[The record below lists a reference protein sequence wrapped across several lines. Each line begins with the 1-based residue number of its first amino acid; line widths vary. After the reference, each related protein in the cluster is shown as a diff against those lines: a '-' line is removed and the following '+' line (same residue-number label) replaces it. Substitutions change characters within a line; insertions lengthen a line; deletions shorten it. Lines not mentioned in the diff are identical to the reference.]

1 MPECPWTYTKW
12 PQTLFLI
19 FCYDKFFLRARE
31 LSPRPPRCVRAFSNP
46 SWPFIQC
53 DATCNS
59 KLSGSRLLSRIP
71 LVVDPARCPPT
82 FFVDRPHWPRV
93 CNRLKL
99 DYTDV
104 FTCDSQ
110 FLTTNVHSIIPA
122 GSPQNTVFTTS
133 IVLLSLVLKITCEK
147 NKPVSSRSS
156 SFSWLWRS
164 IISRIKKR
172 IFIQYNTRLYSRDKK
187 KIKLQNISRTEDI

>member
-1 MPECPWTYTKW
+1 MQECPWTYTTW
-12 PQTLFLI
+12 PQTLFLFFATI
-19 FCYDKFFLRARE
+19 NFLRARE
-31 LSPRPPRCVRAFSNP
+31 LSPDHPAAFGLVQIPRDLLYNVTRLVILNFQALGFSP
-46 SWPFIQC
+46 V
-53 DATCNS
+53 
-59 KLSGSRLLSRIP
+59 SRLSLIP
-71 LVVDPARCPPT
+71 LVARL
-82 FFVDRPHWPRV
+82 VDRPHWPRV

-187 KIKLQNISRTEDI
+187 KIKL

>member
-1 MPECPWTYTKW
+1 MTPDA
-12 PQTLFLI
+12 FFI
-19 FCYDKFFLRARE
+19 FCYDKIFFERANFPQDHPAAFGLVQIPRD
-31 LSPRPPRCVRAFSNP
+31 LLYNVTRLVILNFQALGFSPV
-46 SWPFIQC
+46 
-53 DATCNS
+53 
-59 KLSGSRLLSRIP
+59 SRLSLIP
-71 LVVDPARCPPT
+71 LVARQRL

-164 IISRIKKR
+164 IISRIKKGYLYNT
-172 IFIQYNTRLYSRDKK
+172 IQDFIQEIKK
-187 KIKLQNISRTEDI
+187 